1 MYAPMLVGVAPVSV
15 RGSGAMYYPRRYYAI
30 VSPLLHNP
38 YVISLFLLIIIIQ
51 PSRSLFTNL
60 LRTC

>member
-15 RGSGAMYYPRRYYAI
+15 RGSGAMYYPRRYTI

-38 YVISLFLLIIIIQ
+38 YVISLFLLIIIIIQ
-51 PSRSLFTNL
+51 PSRSLFTKL

>member
-1 MYAPMLVGVAPVSV
+1 MYAPILVGVAPVSV
-15 RGSGAMYYPRRYYAI
+15 RGSGAMYYPRRYAI
-30 VSPLLHNP
+30 VSSLLRNP
-38 YVISLFLLIIIIQ
+38 YVISLFSLIIIIQ